1 MNQPFQTLL
10 DKYLSGA
17 ISEEERLQ
25 LNKLLE
31 QEQFRRQ
38 LEAIMDKELSEHSF
52 ESEEDVHLLTQIQ
65 QNIDEKIKERDP
77 TSSRLVRINWRRI
90 AAAAVLI
97 LLTSAAAYWFWNTKK
112 PNEAIAVTK
121 DQNKTNDVAPG
132 GNKAVLELA
141 DGSKIIL
148 DSANNGTLAKQSSV
162 SIIKLDNGQLA
173 YNSQKGKPSEILY
186 NTISTPKGGQ
196 YQLVLSDGTKV
207 WLNAASSLRFPA
219 AFVGKERNVE
229 LKGEGYFEVA
239 KNAAMPFRVRV
250 NDMEVQVLGTHFNI
264 NAYADEADTRTT
276 LLEGSIRF
284 LKGSEAHLV
293 KPGQQV
299 VAPHQ
304 EPIVINDDV
313 DLDEVMAWKNGM
325 FQFESADLKTILR
338 QAARWYDIDIAYEDE
353 IKDRFSGQIS
363 RNVNLSQLLK
373 ILELTGRVHFE
384 IEGKRIIVKS
394 KMK

>member
-97 LLTSAAAYWFWNTKK
+97 LLTGAAAYWFWNTKK

-284 LKGSEAHLV
+284 LKESEAHLV

-304 EPIVINDDV
+304 KPIVINDDV